1 LQQQQ
6 LTGAITPQSVVRTG
20 ALSSFCVQ
28 VRWPEAGGNCCSHY
42 RFTSQ
47 WQQEKP
53 QREWQRQ
60 HRENVKGKS
69 YHTHMLHNVLQ
80 GGGIG
85 IHAGE
90 PEAAAE
96 QKEMPM
102 RERDAVLGVSC

>member
-1 LQQQQ
+1 
-6 LTGAITPQSVVRTG
+6 
-20 ALSSFCVQ
+20 
-28 VRWPEAGGNCCSHY
+28 
-42 RFTSQ
+42 
-47 WQQEKP
+47 
-53 QREWQRQ
+53 
-60 HRENVKGKS
+60 VKGKS

-96 QKEMPM
+96 QKEMPTRERE